1 MHSFSAETLPAGLA
15 RIRLNGG
22 TPLGVARFLPNSEE
36 EALLGIFAS
45 WNMLDAQMYAMTR
58 MLRNESEMRELRSRQ
73 GNALP
78 GNYGHEMVDRTHMWQ
93 SGYLRELQLRRMVQ
107 LIRRPGVQRYC
118 EVGMNGGH
126 SATAMLLANPI
137 VKADVFDWLK
147 FKYSQPVAQLLQA
160 SFSER
165 FAIHPGKTN
174 LVLPVWTREFR
185 AQGLH
190 CDVVLIDGSHDES
203 VAASDLR
210 WLRKVSNAE
219 TRFVMDDINMDPGR
233 ALAIEVA
240 AKRVEVMEQYGP
252 FERGSSHSPCMRIP
266 DKSPPR
272 LLKARRA
279 LLCPKWGF
287 AVGRFLG
294 V

>member
-126 SATAMLLANPI
+126 SATAMLYDYYRPASLFYIATLRQSG
-137 VKADVFDWLK
+137 ACAGWLIQ
-147 FKYSQPVAQLLQA
+147 S
-160 SFSER
+160 
-165 FAIHPGKTN
+165 
-174 LVLPVWTREFR
+174 
-185 AQGLH
+185 
-190 CDVVLIDGSHDES
+190 
-203 VAASDLR
+203 LR
-210 WLRKVSNAE
+210 PTSL
-219 TRFVMDDINMDPGR
+219 TG
-233 ALAIEVA
+233 
-240 AKRVEVMEQYGP
+240 
-252 FERGSSHSPCMRIP
+252 
-266 DKSPPR
+266 
-272 LLKARRA
+272 
-279 LLCPKWGF
+279 
-287 AVGRFLG
+287 
-294 V
+294 